1 MTLWMKCLKNKCP
14 PGAGGMR
21 NTMRGWAKKQWYCFK
36 RRQKPPRAATRNS
49 FLIEARCKR
58 DEKYNAWVAELVYA
72 LA

>member
-1 MTLWMKCLKNKCP
+1 
-14 PGAGGMR
+14 
-21 NTMRGWAKKQWYCFK
+21 MRGWAKKQWYCFK